1 MNSVSTIANHRTAL
15 LIGAV
20 LLVLLLPG
28 CRCPSTNPDVTP
40 DCPGGTRSASAIT
53 VNADFSSIRPL
64 GQTIQLKIR
73 GNRVSTDLC
82 FQPGAQTSF
91 LLPKLEGTTSATQS
105 IPNLADGSW
114 SVEVQALSGGN
125 QTPVTLTKTLNAGVT
140 HALSISGNS
149 AGDLTAV
156 FP

>member
-1 MNSVSTIANHRTAL
+1 MNSVSTIATQRTAL

-28 CRCPSTNPDVTP
+28 CTCPSTNPDVSP

-53 VNADFSSIRPL
+53 VNADFSSIRPV

-73 GNRVSTDLC
+73 GNRLSTDLC

-91 LLPKLEGTTSATQS
+91 LVPKLEGTTSATQS
-105 IPNLADGSW
+105 LPNLADGSW
-114 SVEVQALSGGN
+114 SVEVEALSGGN

-140 HALSISGNS
+140 HILSISGNS

>member
-1 MNSVSTIANHRTAL
+1 MISVLAVANRKVAL
-15 LIGAV
+15 LAGVMA
-20 LLVLLLPG
+20 LSLFLPG
-28 CRCPSTNPDVTP
+28 CPCPSSNPDVTP

-53 VNADFSSIRPL
+53 VNADFSSIRPV

-73 GNRVSTDLC
+73 GNRLSTDLC

-91 LLPKLEGTTSATQS
+91 LVPKLEGTTSATQS
-105 IPNLADGSW
+105 VPNLADGSW
-114 SVEVQALSGGN
+114 SIEIQALSGGN
-125 QTPVTLTKTLNAGVT
+125 QTPVTLTKTLNPGAT
-140 HALSISGNS
+140 HILSISGNS